1 MTDESALRGTLVA
14 QQKEAEESNP
24 PTIPESSQLLS
35 PAPEHDMWSDFILP
49 EHLFTPEAIG
59 PFTFQDFPSLLTPQA
74 SFPEVLAPMS
84 PGLEPLSPGLEPLS
98 PGLEPLSTLAFEDA
112 VGSNLME
119 IVEPHNYEIMGTF
132 CQETGSTESTLSA
145 QLSNG

>member
-59 PFTFQDFPSLLTPQA
+59 PFTFQDFPSLLIPQA
-74 SFPEVLAPMS
+74 SFPEVLAPM
-84 PGLEPLSPGLEPLS
+84 SPGLEPLS

-112 VGSNLME
+112 VGSNLMD
-119 IVEPHNYEIMGTF
+119 IVEPHYNEIMGTF